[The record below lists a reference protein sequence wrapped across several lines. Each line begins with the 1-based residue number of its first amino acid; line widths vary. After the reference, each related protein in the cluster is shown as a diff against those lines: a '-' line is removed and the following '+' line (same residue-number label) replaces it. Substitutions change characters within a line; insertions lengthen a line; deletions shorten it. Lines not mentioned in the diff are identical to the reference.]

1 MRKVKGRKRR
11 HKVLRKKIIGT
22 AERPR
27 LSVTKSNKNFYGQLI
42 DDMKGRTLF
51 SLSTNASELK
61 KAGYGG
67 NVKAAA
73 RLGEEFGK
81 KAKKGGFSKIT
92 FDRAGHLYHG
102 RVKAFAEAAR
112 KSGLIF

>member
-1 MRKVKGRKRR
+1 MKKLRGRKRR
-11 HKVLRKKIIGT
+11 HKSIRKKIIGT

-27 LSVTKSNKNFYGQLI
+27 LSVTRSNKNFYGQLI

-51 SLSTNASELK
+51 SLSTNVPELK

-73 RLGEEFGK
+73 RLWEEFAK
-81 KAKKGGFSKIT
+81 KA
-92 FDRAGHLYHG
+92 
-102 RVKAFAEAAR
+102 
-112 KSGLIF
+112 